1 MINYIKL
8 PAYFDTLLP
17 VFKIIFPLW
26 AVPSPSPHK
35 NRTAWI
41 TSTLFCLFFSLL
53 KILVRPL
60 PSPAL
65 AAALH
70 APARSPEAVPHGQIT
85 RAICKLRHS
94 VENQPHSQCVQRG
107 MHQRQP
113 QGVPFALCGRMARQ
127 RDVKRVYRQPKRHRE
142 HHARFGRHKAHA
154 RIRHAENSTA
164 QTKRFPSI
172 HRSIQHCLPFFP

>member
-1 MINYIKL
+1 MGRS
-8 PAYFDTLLP
+8 P
-17 VFKIIFPLW
+17 
-26 AVPSPSPHK
+26 PSQHK

-70 APARSPEAVPHGQIT
+70 APASSPEAVPHGQIT
-85 RAICKLRHS
+85 RAIGKLRRS

-154 RIRHAENSTA
+154 RIRYAEKQHSPDQKVSKHPPQHTA
-164 QTKRFPSI
+164 
-172 HRSIQHCLPFFP
+172 LPPVLSVAFIVLHSKAIKTSS